1 MTRCIVGLPLVDEDV
16 LDDVDV
22 DVRELEAADE
32 EAAAEVTDCADAG
45 RASSK
50 LIKSVKSARIV
61 SILAAKIAGGVK
73 IVREIGKWW
82 LIEVWKRQDKGS
94 NGMQPGPWD
103 TKSNKEKRT
112 KMTCQI
118 WFAVF

>member
-50 LIKSVKSARIV
+50 LIESVKSARIV
-61 SILAAKIAGGVK
+61 SILAAKIAGEIK
-73 IVREIGKWW
+73 IVRDSEKWW
-82 LIEVWKRQDKGS
+82 LIEV
-94 NGMQPGPWD
+94 
-103 TKSNKEKRT
+103 
-112 KMTCQI
+112 
-118 WFAVF
+118 